1 MNEDLAYRF
10 WMVYVEGKRGPAY
23 KHATRPAAEQEA
35 RRLAL
40 ETRLPAYILES
51 TTVFYVP
58 EPSVTRLEQ
67 QYKPEIPS
75 YPDEPQTQET

>member
-1 MNEDLAYRF
+1 MNPTKTYRF
-10 WMVYVEGKRGPAY
+10 WMVYVEGKRGPGVT
-23 KHATRPAAEQEA
+23 HDTQEAAEQEA

-51 TTVFYVP
+51 ITVFYVP